1 MVALAPARHP
11 SRRSAASAG
20 PRVPEAPTAPVPLA
34 AVDLV
39 GRASSGLRE
48 AGAADD
54 PGERYVLAHLAALR
68 AAAAVLSS
76 APRGGRSAR
85 RRGPVNVWEALT
97 TAAPELEDW
106 AAYFA
111 AGAAR
116 RAAVEAGRACAVSAA
131 EADEHVRGA
140 EAFTALVADI
150 LGSARSQ
157 PPLPLAAS

>member
-1 MVALAPARHP
+1 MAAALAVRPP
-11 SRRSAASAG
+11 SG
-20 PRVPEAPTAPVPLA
+20 GFVPMAPVPLA

-48 AGAADD
+48 AGGAPD

-68 AAAAVLSS
+68 AAAAVLSTL
-76 APRGGRSAR
+76 PRGGRPVR
-85 RRGPVNVWEALT
+85 RRGPVNVWDALT
-97 TAAPELEDW
+97 TAAPELADW

-116 RAAVEAGRACAVSAA
+116 RAAVEAGRASAVTPA

-140 EAFTALVADI
+140 EAFTALVADL
-150 LGSARSQ
+150 LGSPRPQQA
-157 PPLPLAAS
+157 LPLAAS